1 MHELLSRSW
10 WMLALLGVIAF
21 LFAFLALVWPGLT
34 LLSLVALF
42 AAYTLLGGVAWVSG
56 AIRHRRTDEDWWLI
70 LMLGLVSIGAGVIAV
85 VHPALT
91 ALALVLL
98 MGAYALLIGILEIVV
113 AIRLRKVIRGEWLM
127 ILTGLV
133 SIVFGILVFLS
144 PGAGAL
150 ALVWLVSLHAA
161 LTGAL
166 LLALAFRARRW
177 QRRADYTQPP
187 SLGAV

>member
-42 AAYTLLGGVAWVSG
+42 AAYTLLGGVAWVSA
-56 AIRHRRTDEDWWLI
+56 AIRHRKTDKDWWLI

-85 VHPALT
+85 VHPELT

-113 AIRLRKVIRGEWLM
+113 AIRLRKIIQGE
-127 ILTGLV
+127 
-133 SIVFGILVFLS
+133 
-144 PGAGAL
+144 
-150 ALVWLVSLHAA
+150 
-161 LTGAL
+161 
-166 LLALAFRARRW
+166 
-177 QRRADYTQPP
+177 
-187 SLGAV
+187 